1 MPISK
6 SNRKIIIPLIAV
18 FIGAISFAI
27 GICYIK
33 HRRTTDIAGLLF
45 LFSLLLCMASITI
58 SIVFFIKDVI
68 RKKNI
73 CKSSIIY
80 LITTILTIAAS
91 FAIVWGIIHYAR
103 KTASRVTWVTCG
115 SRLAGLSKTIA
126 LYAYEHNSYLPDANQ
141 WCDLMI
147 LKAESTPRI
156 FICPDSD
163 AVLGES
169 SYALNKYIAGKKI
182 DEVSPDVVL
191 VFDTD
196 FGKSK
201 AGRTSTISAR
211 CSYQEIKAKGGN
223 LSMFGNNPEKKKV
236 YKDRWNQ
243 AGGPEILT
251 ADHHKEGMYIAFVKG
266 DIIYIPKADFGKLNW
281 GNKIA
286 DPNSKT
292 AVKE

>member
-68 RKKNI
+68 QKKNI

-80 LITTILTIAAS
+80 LITTILTVAAS
-91 FAIVWGIIHYAR
+91 FAIVCGIIHYSH
-103 KTASRVTWVTCG
+103 KTASRVTCG
-115 SRLAGLSKTIA
+115 ARLAGLSKTIA

-147 LKAESTPRI
+147 LEAEATTKT

-191 VFDTD
+191 VFETD

-201 AGRTSTISAR
+201 AGRNSTISSR
-211 CSYQEIKAKGGN
+211 YCYQEMRAKGGN

-243 AGGPEILT
+243 VGGPEILT
-251 ADHHKEGMYIAFVKG
+251 ADHYKGEGANTTFVDG
-266 DIIYIPKADFGKLNW
+266 HTGFIPKAEFGKLNW